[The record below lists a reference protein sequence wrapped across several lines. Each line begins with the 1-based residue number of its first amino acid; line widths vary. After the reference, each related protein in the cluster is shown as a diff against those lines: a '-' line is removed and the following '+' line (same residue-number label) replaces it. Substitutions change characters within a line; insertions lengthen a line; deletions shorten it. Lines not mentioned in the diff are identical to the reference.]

1 MFKQSLKG
9 GGSIGPL
16 IAAEDRV
23 LTARELDIP
32 FRADGKFTQLEINT
46 ATFAKMTGPSATR
59 PSWACVRKT
68 ILRIRS
74 DRSTSGSWRS
84 WPRATEGNI
93 HV

>member
-9 GGSIGPL
+9 GGSIGPM
-16 IAAEDRV
+16 IMAEDRV
-23 LTARELDIP
+23 LSGLEIP
-32 FRADGKFTQLEINT
+32 FRADGKFTALEINT
-46 ATFAKMTGPSATR
+46 ATMAKMTGPRATR

-68 ILRIRS
+68 ILRLRS

-84 WPRATEGNI
+84 WPRAIEGNI